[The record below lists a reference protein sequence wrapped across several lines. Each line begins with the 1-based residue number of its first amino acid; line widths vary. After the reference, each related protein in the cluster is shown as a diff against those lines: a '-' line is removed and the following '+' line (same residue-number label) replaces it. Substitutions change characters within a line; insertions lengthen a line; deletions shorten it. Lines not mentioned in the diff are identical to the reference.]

1 MAAAS
6 LTAPE
11 EAAFESWIAEAGERD
26 TPGTPVQDRNAAP
39 QSGVSVAAFARAQA
53 LNTRRHAEALRPFRV
68 GEFGTDLASPTAAH
82 IRAAN
87 RLLERLQQ
95 RLLALADVIDRSGA
109 AAVERSTSDALSALL
124 RDKDRSGLAVKHV
137 ERIWAFYFELFGQRQ
152 SRLGTLLLASDRIA
166 LDCYQVIYANLGRPR
181 SVPAPPPFSFMATGF
196 TPATYRRGVPLTRL
210 GRRANPFP
218 IVQLPYH
225 RLVNPWTLGACH
237 HEISHNIQSDLGLWE
252 EVPRRI
258 QQRLLAQGLPPP
270 LAAIWARWNKEI
282 WADLCGLLLGGPAIV
297 ASLIDVVA
305 LTPRPTFGFNAAG
318 VHPTPYLRVLIN
330 LELLRRMG
338 FPAEA
343 DAFATLWQRLYPV
356 LSMESLPPALINS
369 FASAA
374 ADVVDTI
381 CYQPYPQLGGKS
393 LAAVVSFSPIHHTMT
408 LEAAQRLAQG
418 VDPGIVPARFLVGAA
433 RRAVDLALAPPDRIA
448 SHFYAALV
456 RR

>member
-1 MAAAS
+1 MVAGS
-6 LTAPE
+6 LTAPRR
-11 EAAFESWIAEAGERD
+11 ATFAVSPVESEERD
-26 TPGTPVQDRNAAP
+26 TRVRSRDPGTTA
-39 QSGVSVAAFARAQA
+39 AAFARAQA

-68 GEFGTDLASPTAAH
+68 GEFGAELASPTAPH

-87 RLLERLQQ
+87 RLLVRLQQ
-95 RLLALADVIDRSGA
+95 RLLSLAEASDRS
-109 AAVERSTSDALSALL
+109 AAVAAERPTSEALTALL
-124 RDKDRSGLAVKHV
+124 RDKDRSGRAVKHV
-137 ERIWAFYFELFGQRQ
+137 ERIWDFYFELFGQRQ
-152 SRLGTLLLASDRIA
+152 SRFGLWLLASDRIA
-166 LDCYQVIYANLGRPR
+166 LDCYQVIYANLGKPR

-196 TPATYRRGVPLTRL
+196 TPATYRRGVPLIRL

-258 QQRLLAQGLPPP
+258 RQRLLANGIPP
-270 LAAIWARWNKEI
+270 AITAIWARWNKEI

-297 ASLIDVVA
+297 ASLMDVVA
-305 LTPRPTFGFNAAG
+305 LSAPATFGFNPAG
-318 VHPTPYLRVLIN
+318 AHPTPYLRVLIN

-338 FPAEA
+338 FAAEA
-343 DAFATLWQRLYPV
+343 DAFAALWQRLYPT
-356 LSMESLPPALINS
+356 LPPQAIPAALIDS

-374 ADVVDTI
+374 AQVVDTI
-381 CYQPYPQLGGKS
+381 CFQPYPQLGGKS
-393 LAAVVSFSPIHHTMT
+393 LAAVTSFSPIHHAMT

-433 RRAVDLALAPPDRIA
+433 RRAVDLALAPPEKIA

>member
-1 MAAAS
+1 
-6 LTAPE
+6 
-11 EAAFESWIAEAGERD
+11 
-26 TPGTPVQDRNAAP
+26 
-39 QSGVSVAAFARAQA
+39 
-53 LNTRRHAEALRPFRV
+53 
-68 GEFGTDLASPTAAH
+68 
-82 IRAAN
+82 
-87 RLLERLQQ
+87 
-95 RLLALADVIDRSGA
+95 
-109 AAVERSTSDALSALL
+109 
-124 RDKDRSGLAVKHV
+124 
-137 ERIWAFYFELFGQRQ
+137 
-152 SRLGTLLLASDRIA
+152 
-166 LDCYQVIYANLGRPR
+166 
-181 SVPAPPPFSFMATGF
+181 MATGF

-237 HEISHNIQSDLGLWE
+237 HEIAHNIQSDLGLWE

-258 QQRLLAQGLPPP
+258 HQRLLAQGVPPP
-270 LAAIWARWNKEI
+270 VAAIWARWNKEI

-305 LTPRPTFGFNAAG
+305 LTPPSTFGFNPAG

-343 DAFATLWQRLYPV
+343 AAFAALWQRLYPE
-356 LSMESLPPALINS
+356 LPSQGIPKALLDSFESAT
-369 FASAA
+369 AQ
-374 ADVVDTI
+374 VVDTI
-381 CYQPYPQLGGKS
+381 CYQPYPHLGGKS
-393 LAAVVSFSPIHHTMT
+393 LAAVVSFSPIHHAMAG
-408 LEAAQRLAQG
+408 EAAQRLAKG
-418 VDPGIVPARFLVGAA
+418 VDPGIVPARFLVDAA